1 LLYSRLVAVVGLFAV
16 LTTVD
21 GCSKS
26 PSQPDGTP
34 AGTQK
39 TENYTGTL
47 NPRET
52 KAFSFKVAA
61 PGEITVT
68 ITNLSPISGLTMG
81 LRIGAWES
89 ATSTCPEQ
97 VFSDTARLN
106 LVLHGNPQ
114 GASEY
119 CVAIYDVGNLQAATN
134 FALTVTHF

>member
-1 LLYSRLVAVVGLFAV
+1 LVAALVTVG
-16 LTTVD
+16 

-26 PSQPDGTP
+26 PSQPDGAS

-39 TENYTGTL
+39 TENFTGML

-52 KAFSFKVAA
+52 KAFSFHVAS
-61 PGEITVT
+61 PGLINVT

-106 LVLHGNPQ
+106 LVLTGNPQ
-114 GASEY
+114 GPGEY